1 VKVITDLDI
10 DTKEATIT
18 IDTGTKAFRMVFNLP
33 DVAQKLETLTSNI
46 ILQRISEIIGFRV
59 EVVKE
64 TSQNRKP

>member
-1 VKVITDLDI
+1 MKVITDLDI